1 MKFDYSQS
9 KLLMVLVLANGI
21 IALSACSIG
30 KHSQPNI
37 DAIQDMM
44 DQDAIKAQ
52 DYQPGSDGKKSASL
66 LPPQGTIPQGY
77 KPYPYHNDATA
88 AEKILK
94 NPYATDESAEV
105 LKNGEAKYNTYCI
118 VCHGAQGKGD
128 GTVAAKMQ
136 LPPPPLLSDKVVA
149 FNDARI
155 YHIITD
161 GQGVMSSY
169 AYQMVNDKD
178 RWAVVKYVRSLQ
190 KLAKGK

>member
-1 MKFDYSQS
+1 MRFIFSGFCGLATLA
-9 KLLMVLVLANGI
+9 LLT
-21 IALSACSIG
+21 LSGCSIG
-30 KHSQPNI
+30 KHAQPNI

-44 DQDAIKAQ
+44 EQDAIKAQ
-52 DYQPGSDGKKSASL
+52 DYQPGGDGKKSASL

-88 AEKILK
+88 AEKNLK
-94 NPYATDESAEV
+94 NPYTSDVSVEV
-105 LKNGEAKYNTYCI
+105 LKNGETKYNTYCM
-118 VCHGAQGKGD
+118 VCHGPQGKGD
-128 GTVAAKMQ
+128 GPVAEKM
-136 LPPPPLLSDKVVA
+136 LLKPPPLISEKIIN

-155 YHIITD
+155 YHIVTD